1 MLWLW
6 AFIGGLIGTNFM
18 DFAVSLLTRAG
29 ISSGLEGPLGRWG
42 WAFRVAN
49 SSLMVR
55 RENAPKMRDIRKS
68 FLGEH
73 RPAHTL
79 LFISGL
85 AYPELLIEVEGI
97 AAKD

>member
-29 ISSGLEGPLGRWG
+29 ISSGLEGPLVLGFPRG
-42 WAFRVAN
+42 QFIIDGPP
-49 SSLMVR
+49 
-55 RENAPKMRDIRKS
+55 REDAPKMRDIRKS